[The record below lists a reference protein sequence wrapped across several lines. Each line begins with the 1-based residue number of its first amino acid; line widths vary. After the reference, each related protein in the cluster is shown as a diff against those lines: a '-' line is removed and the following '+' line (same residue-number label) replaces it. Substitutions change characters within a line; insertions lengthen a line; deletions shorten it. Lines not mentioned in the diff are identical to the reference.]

1 MKNTFLNKKNL
12 TWLILGIAFFFLIQL
27 LIQVGII
34 TPYYR
39 VTMYWIC
46 LFAILGVSLNVI
58 IGVTGQFS
66 LGHAGFMSIGAYS
79 AAVVLRSMPNLT
91 GLFLGMAV
99 GALISLFV
107 SMVVAIPTL
116 RLKGDYLAI
125 ATLGVGEIIRIVI
138 LNMKITNGASGISNI
153 PYLIS
158 WPLMFFFVFISIM
171 FSANFKNSA
180 IGRACISIKEDEIAS
195 EAMGINTTKY
205 KVMAFMFGALIASL
219 AGGLYATTYYVIK
232 PETFGINN
240 SINILVIVVFGGMG
254 SLTGSAVAAIV
265 LGIINNVFQPLA
277 EWRMIIYAL
286 ALIVIMIFRPQ
297 GLLGTSEASL
307 KTIFSLDTYR
317 NALKGLIDL
326 VTLKKFRVAVASI
339 GKGKQR

>member
-12 TWLILGIAFFFLIQL
+12 TWLAIGIAFFLLVQVLIT
-27 LIQVGII
+27 VGVIS
-34 TPYYR
+34 PFYR
-39 VTMYWIC
+39 VTLYWIC

-79 AAVVLRSMPNLT
+79 AAVMLRTMPNLT
-91 GLFLGMAV
+91 GLFLGMLLG
-99 GALISLFV
+99 GAISLFV

-138 LNMKITNGASGISNI
+138 LNMKVTNGASGISNI
-153 PYLIS
+153 PFLIS
-158 WPLMFFFVFISIM
+158 WPLMFTFVFLAIM

-205 KVMAFMFGALIASL
+205 KVMAFMFGALLASIAGS
-219 AGGLYATTYYVIK
+219 LYATTYYVIK
-232 PETFGINN
+232 PETFGITN

-254 SLTGSAVAAIV
+254 SLTGSVLAAVV
-265 LGIINNVFQPLA
+265 LGVINNVLQPLA
-277 EWRMIIYAL
+277 EIRMLIYAL
-286 ALIVIMIFRPQ
+286 ALVGIMIFRPQ
-297 GLLGTSEASL
+297 GLLGANEASL
-307 KTIFSLDTYR
+307 KNLFSLENYKKMGRD
-317 NALKGLIDL
+317 LGDLI
-326 VTLKKFRVAVASI
+326 TLKSLRKLVLAG
-339 GKGKQR
+339 GKGKKR